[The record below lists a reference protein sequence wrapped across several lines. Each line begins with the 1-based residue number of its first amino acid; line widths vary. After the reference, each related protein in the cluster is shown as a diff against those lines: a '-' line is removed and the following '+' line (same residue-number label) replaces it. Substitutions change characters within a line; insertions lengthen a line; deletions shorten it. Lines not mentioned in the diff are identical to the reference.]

1 MDSESELEEYS
12 GQTGEI
18 WIQICLWM
26 KEIEPRATQH
36 LDYLNLARNSGI
48 EESSSDAHTSLTFFR
63 DDVHY
68 LLIVG
73 RKIHTSD

>member
-36 LDYLNLARNSGI
+36 LDYLNLARDSGI
-48 EESSSDAHTSLTFFR
+48 EESSSDAHTSLTFFP
-63 DDVHY
+63 
-68 LLIVG
+68 
-73 RKIHTSD
+73 